1 VNLKGCGRT
10 DLWRAEPQKAEAVHT
25 GVGNNRGHKRH
36 CLLVSSRNR
45 SFARSRGV
53 SRTHD
58 GRIASPTLSS
68 GREVFCLKQEMVLW
82 HEVFFYMVL
91 VASPFGLVRELKIT
105 SPFFRDPLLNLF
117 TTFYA
122 FASQCPP
129 DVVLHEISIAIPV
142 LEAQKNVPSRILSST
157 VQLSIS
163 SRDQSL
169 RLKPSRFIFVS
180 LRYCSSIVLTK

>member
-105 SPFFRDPLLNLF
+105 SPFFRDPPPESLHNLLRVRK
-117 TTFYA
+117 
-122 FASQCPP
+122 S
-129 DVVLHEISIAIPV
+129 
-142 LEAQKNVPSRILSST
+142 VPTRCCVT
-157 VQLSIS
+157 
-163 SRDQSL
+163 RD
-169 RLKPSRFIFVS
+169 IN
-180 LRYCSSIVLTK
+180 RYSCA